1 MITTPRLLI
10 RPFQEKDYP
19 DLHAYLSDPAVY
31 RFEPGAPV
39 SLEEAREMA
48 IQRAHGTHYWAV
60 ILQAADRLIG
70 HLYFAQTGPLEFS
83 TWELGYIFNPA
94 YQNQGYATEAA
105 AALLRHGFVNWGIH
119 RVTAHCNP
127 ENTASWRVM
136 EKIGMRREGFF
147 RKNIFFQRD
156 ENNNPLWLDSFEY
169 AGLREEFT
177 SEE

>member
-48 IQRAHGTHYWAV
+48 IQREHDNHYWAV
-60 ILQAADRLIG
+60 VLQSTNTLVG

-105 AALLRHGFVNWGIH
+105 AALLRHGFAHWGIH

-136 EKIGMRREGFF
+136 EKIGLRREGFF

-156 ENNNPLWLDSFEY
+156 ENNNPLWLDTFEY

-177 SEE
+177 SAE